1 MQPRRKASPYVAEM
15 RLIAVERGIAGRPR
29 ILAEGERVTGTS
41 AGGVGRNVV
50 AEAPSLRAQHHSGR
64 VRRAGGDGRE
74 AGEVRK
80 GREEVEE
87 FHIIL
92 DDLSR
97 RVPGIEDDEGDSRL
111 LLEVAL
117 LGEFAALAERPSV
130 VADDGDDGAVALHL
144 GQDVADETVDVSHG
158 REVVL
163 PDQSEQSRKMTK
175 YCESRSHTTNVGKYF
190 SHQK

>member
-15 RLIAVERGIAGRPR
+15 RFIAVERGIAGRTR
-29 ILAEGERVTGTS
+29 ILAEGERVIGTS

-74 AGEVRK
+74 AGEVRE

-97 RVPGIEDDEGDSRL
+97 RVLGIVDNEGDFCL
-111 LLEVAL
+111 FLEVAH

-130 VADDGDDGAVALHL
+130 VADDGDDGAVALYL

-175 YCESRSHTTNVGKYF
+175 NIASHGATQQT
-190 SHQK
+190 